1 MTGGLASPSAESQHH
16 ALMDRGAGGGPSLP
30 RTQGQSSGQAGR
42 KDLGAEDQKVLS
54 LHIQSINSPF
64 CARHGAKLWGLKNA
78 PSLFPRGPQSSSAN
92 IN

>member
-1 MTGGLASPSAESQHH
+1 MTGGPASPSAESQHRT
-16 ALMDRGAGGGPSLP
+16 LVDRGAGGGPSLP
-30 RTQGQSSGQAGR
+30 RTRGQSSGQAGR

-64 CARHGAKLWGLKNA
+64 YARHGAKLWGIKNA
-78 PSLFPRGPQSSSAN
+78 PSLFPRGPQSSRVN